1 MAQHAGAS
9 FNPSSFFQF
18 LGNHLADAS
27 QANFPLG
34 LFIQQYQFVRQT
46 GPFRYHYQDFP
57 LPGSLARL
65 DAFHHVFKGKRNF
78 RQKNNISTPGS
89 ADVILL
95 PEIPF
100 SLENVVECIKARK
113 AAGQRE
119 ILVVVSEGARLA
131 DELVLLD
138 EKTQGEVRL
147 GGIGKVIAKKLE
159 EATGI
164 ETRSC
169 VLGHIQRG
177 GSPCSYDRILGT
189 RFGSYAVELVEKR
202 QFSCMVALRGTQM
215 TAVPIEEAVK
225 TLKLVDPDC
234 QLVRTARDLGVCFGD

>member
-1 MAQHAGAS
+1 M
-9 FNPSSFFQF
+9 
-18 LGNHLADAS
+18 
-27 QANFPLG
+27 
-34 LFIQQYQFVRQT
+34 
-46 GPFRYHYQDFP
+46 
-57 LPGSLARL
+57 
-65 DAFHHVFKGKRNF
+65 
-78 RQKNNISTPGS
+78 
-89 ADVILL
+89 
-95 PEIPF
+95 
-100 SLENVVECIKARK
+100 
-113 AAGQRE
+113 
-119 ILVVVSEGARLA
+119 
-131 DELVLLD
+131 LD